1 MARPHVVGL
10 TGGIGAGKST
20 CSAIAREHGY
30 PVFDA
35 DAASHEVWKMPEWI
49 TELRCQFGELGDDP
63 RAAVIAMVER
73 DPSVLDAL
81 YEGMAPYLT
90 IKYVEFLDQH
100 MDEPVVII
108 DSPLLIEKEW
118 TAECDT
124 VVVIMAEEKVRRL
137 RVMKRPGMTEEKFR
151 SIVSRQASDAE
162 RRSVAT
168 HLIDGH
174 HTPDVVAACFL
185 DILRTATPTHGVYP
199 GSFDPITRGHL
210 QALEDALAVFKTV
223 TALIAVNDAKKTLF
237 TPEERKHHMLVSFQH
252 VPRLYAA
259 YLNGRLKIDIDSGM
273 LVHYAKRVKA
283 THIIRGLRSLT
294 DFDYEQQMNLIN
306 SRFAPDLRTWFVMA
320 DAKFQVVS
328 SSYAKTIVGFGE
340 DASWL
345 LTPNVEEAVKA
356 KLRPVVVEA

>member
-49 TELRCQFGELGDDP
+49 TELHRNFGNLGDDP
-63 RAAVIAMVER
+63 RAAVIALVEKSP
-73 DPSVLDAL
+73 DVLDTL
-81 YEGMAPYLT
+81 YEIMAPYLT

-118 TAECDT
+118 DQECDT
-124 VVVIMAEEKVRRL
+124 VVVIMAAPETRWVR
-137 RVMKRPGMTEEKFR
+137 VQNRPGMTRAKFDACLK
-151 SIVSRQASDAE
+151 RQATDAE

-174 HTPDVVAACFL
+174 RPPVHVAECFL
-185 DILRTATPTHGVYP
+185 DILQQHVPKHGVYP
-199 GSFDPITRGHL
+199 GTFDPITRGHL
-210 QALEDALAVFKTV
+210 QALEDSLQVFDKV

-237 TPEERKHHMLVSFQH
+237 LPEERASLMEDAFKTN
-252 VPRLYAA
+252 PRLYAA
-259 YLNGRLKIDIDSGM
+259 FLNGRLKIDFDDGM
-273 LVHYAKRVKA
+273 LVQYVKRVKG
-283 THIIRGLRSLT
+283 THLIRGLRSLT

-306 SRFAPDLRTWFVMA
+306 SRYAPELRTWFVMA

-328 SSYAKTIVGFGE
+328 STYAKSIVGFGA

-356 KLRPVVVEA
+356 KLNEKV